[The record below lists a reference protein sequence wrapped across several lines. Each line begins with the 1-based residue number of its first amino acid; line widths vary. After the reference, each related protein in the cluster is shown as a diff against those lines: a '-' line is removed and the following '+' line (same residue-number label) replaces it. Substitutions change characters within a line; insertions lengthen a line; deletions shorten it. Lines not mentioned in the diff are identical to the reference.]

1 MVAPRYVSDP
11 ELAGYPVIV
20 VATWKSTPWRRHE
33 KWSDDGYGIER
44 WEAYTRLNILSV
56 LRGNVEPG
64 EVELL
69 KSPGIAWPADGSWV
83 TSGTS
88 TEMVGDVRDITKPCL
103 WFLKRERSWD
113 EELKEEFLS
122 VSNYRE
128 IQPLE
133 LYEFYLA
140 LSQPDA
146 ELVVPTLLSAD
157 HDLVSERVLLYLS
170 GGQWPWPFI
179 GYPFDRRQAY
189 QEPLRA
195 EAGRVWDYLQA
206 NVMERRSLAASVYAE
221 LADEDD
227 VENVRTLLD
236 DRDSHVRAIAVGAL
250 ARYGDD
256 VSNSRFAKAV
266 EGYDDGIACAVVDAI
281 ASWTTPLVVP
291 ALIEFLQT
299 DNWTQLGVNTIEMP
313 AIKAQQALKEITGHV
328 FPFDVPLSKKAWHNA
343 TRTDDPAERSRI
355 LAETA
360 PADEI
365 PLIASAVG
373 TPKNEISDDLKK
385 RSWLGEGNHL
395 AVTIRLLNISSHAVT
410 VVRFPSGEIRSSRC
424 GYAGFGDS
432 WGRTAARCGFG
443 DATFEKQQFTTLAPG
458 ASTEFDVVLPQS
470 FLMDSPHKRRLRLLY
485 LDSGKDQ
492 GLKAWLGSLDV
503 QFGVDWSPNQEDK
516 AFATDEDNL
525 DPDWPD
531 IH

>member
-157 HDLVSERVLLYLS
+157 HDLVAERVLLYLC
-170 GGQWPWPFI
+170 GGMWPWPFI
-179 GYPFDRRQAY
+179 GYDLDGRRAY
-189 QEPLRA
+189 HEPLRA
-195 EAGRVWDYLQA
+195 EAGRVWDYLHA
-206 NVMERRSLAASVYAE
+206 NVTERHPIAASVYAE

-227 VENVRTLLD
+227 IENVRTLLD
-236 DRDSHVRAIAVGAL
+236 DRDAHVRAIALGAL
-250 ARYGDD
+250 ARYRDE
-256 VSNSRFAKAV
+256 VSSSRFAKAI
-266 EGYDDGIACAVVDAI
+266 EGYEDGTAFAVVDAL
-281 ASWTTPLVVP
+281 AAWNSSRVVP

-299 DNWTQLGVNTIEMP
+299 DLWNQIGEDLIDMP
-313 AIKAQQALKEITGHV
+313 AIKAQLALKEITGHV
-328 FPFDVPLSKKAWHNA
+328 FPFDVALSKKAWHNA
-343 TRTDDPAERSRI
+343 TRTDDRAERRTI
-355 LAETA
+355 LGEIA
-360 PADEI
+360 PADET
-365 PLIASAVG
+365 PLVAAAVG
-373 TPKNEISDDLKK
+373 VPRKEIPEELTKLFRVPKDYEWS
-385 RSWLGEGNHL
+385 
-395 AVTIRLLNISSHAVT
+395 TIVRLQNVSSRPVT
-410 VVRFPSGEIRSSRC
+410 VVEYPSGGEIRTSRSLS
-424 GYAGFGDS
+424 GFGNHYS
-432 WGRTAARCGFG
+432 RMCSRFGFG
-443 DATFEKQQFTTLAPG
+443 DATFENQRFTTIAPG
-458 ASTEFDVVLPQS
+458 TSTEFEVVLPQS
-470 FLMDSPHKRRLRLLY
+470 FLVDSPHKRRLRLLY

-503 QFGVDWSPNQEDK
+503 RFGADWSPNQEDK

-525 DPDWPD
+525 AAR
-531 IH
+531 